1 MLKTLWIGVVYRLKG
16 LWGTINKVFYFQPN
30 ILDTKASLEKIIDE
44 KCSVARFG
52 DGEFNLIRGG
62 DLGFQQAD
70 GRLASR
76 LKDVLNSDI
85 NWLEIGLPDVFGDL
99 SDYEIKAARF
109 WKSYMGMYRG
119 EMVRL
124 IDKNKIY
131 LNTNM
136 TRFWSGYKNKG
147 QVKKIIGLYKKIWKD
162 RNVVFVEGELTR
174 MGVGNDLFDGVSSVQ
189 RILCPAK
196 NAWNKYSEI
205 LATILELNLNENT
218 LFILALGPTA
228 TVLAYDLTKAG
239 YQALDLGHLDV
250 QYEYSLRNANGKI
263 ALEGKYVNENTAGR
277 EVSDSIIDADYQ
289 NSVIARIS

>member
-1 MLKTLWIGVVYRLKG
+1 
-16 LWGTINKVFYFQPN
+16 
-30 ILDTKASLEKIIDE
+30 
-44 KCSVARFG
+44 
-52 DGEFNLIRGG
+52 
-62 DLGFQQAD
+62 
-70 GRLASR
+70 
-76 LKDVLNSDI
+76 
-85 NWLEIGLPDVFGDL
+85 
-99 SDYEIKAARF
+99 
-109 WKSYMGMYRG
+109 
-119 EMVRL
+119 
-124 IDKNKIY
+124 
-131 LNTNM
+131 M
-136 TRFWSGYKNKG
+136 TRLWSGYKNKG

-250 QYEYSLRNANGKI
+250 QYEYSLRNANFI
-263 ALEGKYVNENTAGR
+263 STLERKYVNENTAGR

>member
-1 MLKTLWIGVVYRLKG
+1 M
-16 LWGTINKVFYFQPN
+16 
-30 ILDTKASLEKIIDE
+30 
-44 KCSVARFG
+44 
-52 DGEFNLIRGG
+52 
-62 DLGFQQAD
+62 
-70 GRLASR
+70 
-76 LKDVLNSDI
+76 LNSDI
-85 NWLEIGLPDVFGDL
+85 NRLEIGLPDVFGDL

>member
-1 MLKTLWIGVVYRLKG
+1 MILTFIKERIYRLKG

-85 NWLEIGLPDVFGDL
+85 NRLEIGLPDVFGDL

>member
-1 MLKTLWIGVVYRLKG
+1 M
-16 LWGTINKVFYFQPN
+16 
-30 ILDTKASLEKIIDE
+30 EKIIDE

-85 NWLEIGLPDVFGDL
+85 NRLEIGLPDVFGDL

>member
-76 LKDVLNSDI
+76 LKDVLSSDI
-85 NWLEIGLPDVFGDL
+85 NRLEIGLPDVFGDL

>member
-85 NWLEIGLPDVFGDL
+85 NRLEIGLPDVFGDL

-189 RILCPAK
+189 RILCPEK

-250 QYEYSLRNANGKI
+250 LYEFSLRNANGKI